1 MTDSYVTKGDGYTSY
16 VGADATR
23 LLHAKTVFHALRAC
37 KAGMRLTRNAT
48 PTACFA
54 SASRITG
61 KRYRRGQY
69 DVAMADVREWIL
81 AMESALPI
89 VESK

>member
-61 KRYRRGQY
+61 KRYKRGQY
-69 DVAMADVREWIL
+69 DVAMADVRAWII